1 MSQIGVASTGS
12 RRQARRNRSFTLI
25 WYYAGWSGPAYVLG
39 LPVLSV
45 SPILLRPI
53 REQQE
58 HDRVTRQLQSR
69 WRRRFEVGANA
80 GSDEVVPVRSGSQV
94 VYPDLVLT
102 STVSGRRLHG
112 VVEVETA
119 SSVNHLEAMAQW
131 GHFAK
136 VRGAFYLY
144 VPAGLA
150 DVAQR
155 LCEATKAKVT
165 EIWVY
170 YAIGSQA
177 KFSMSYR
184 SPRARVAAK
193 AAKNAPP
200 KRKVSKKAASKT
212 VTKAVRKATKK
223 KQKTAPK
230 TTARKK
236 AAKKQSAT
244 KRTVKATT
252 RQKAKTPKQKASA
265 KRVGQSSAKRKSLAG
280 RKK

>member
-1 MSQIGVASTGS
+1 
-12 RRQARRNRSFTLI
+12 
-25 WYYAGWSGPAYVLG
+25 
-39 LPVLSV
+39 
-45 SPILLRPI
+45 
-53 REQQE
+53 
-58 HDRVTRQLQSR
+58 
-69 WRRRFEVGANA
+69 
-80 GSDEVVPVRSGSQV
+80 

-155 LCEATKAKVT
+155 LCEATKANVT

-184 SPRARVAAK
+184 SRRARVAAK
-193 AAKNAPP
+193 AAKNAPA
-200 KRKVSKKAASKT
+200 KRTASKKDVSEKVAKAA
-212 VTKAVRKATKK
+212 RKATKK
-223 KQKTAPK
+223 TQNK
-230 TTARKK
+230 TTATKRV
-236 AAKKQSAT
+236 AAKKQSAA
-244 KRTVKATT
+244 KRTVKAAT
-252 RQKAKTPKQKASA
+252 RKKAKTAKQKASA
-265 KRVGQSSAKRKSLAG
+265 KRVGQSSAKRRSLAG

>member
-1 MSQIGVASTGS
+1 M
-12 RRQARRNRSFTLI
+12 
-25 WYYAGWSGPAYVLG
+25 LG
-39 LPVLSV
+39 LRVLSV

-80 GSDEVVPVRSGSQV
+80 GPDEVVPVRSRGRV

-131 GHFAK
+131 SHLAK

-150 DVAQR
+150 DAAQR
-155 LCEATKAKVT
+155 LCKATKANVT

-170 YAIGSQA
+170 YAIDSQA

-184 SPRARVAAK
+184 SPRARVAAT
-193 AAKNAPP
+193 AAKNAPA
-200 KRKVSKKAASKT
+200 RRTASKKAASKK
-212 VTKAVRKATKK
+212 VTKATRKATKK
-223 KQKTAPK
+223 TKKK
-230 TTARKK
+230 TTATKSV
-236 AAKKQSAT
+236 AKKQSAA
-244 KRTVKATT
+244 KRTVKATAHHSMKT
-252 RQKAKTPKQKASA
+252 RSEC
-265 KRVGQSSAKRKSLAG
+265 
-280 RKK
+280 

>member
-1 MSQIGVASTGS
+1 
-12 RRQARRNRSFTLI
+12 
-25 WYYAGWSGPAYVLG
+25 
-39 LPVLSV
+39 V

-80 GSDEVVPVRSGSQV
+80 GSDEVVPVRSGSHV

-155 LCEATKAKVT
+155 LCEATKANVT

-184 SPRARVAAK
+184 SRRARVAAK
-193 AAKNAPP
+193 AAKNAPA
-200 KRKVSKKAASKT
+200 KRIASKKDVSGKVAKAA
-212 VTKAVRKATKK
+212 RKATKK
-223 KQKTAPK
+223 TQNK
-230 TTARKK
+230 TTATKRV
-236 AAKKQSAT
+236 AAKKQSAA
-244 KRTVKATT
+244 KRTVKAAT
-252 RQKAKTPKQKASA
+252 RKKAKTPKQKAAA
-265 KRVGQSSAKRKSLAG
+265 KRVGQSSAKRRSLAG